1 MTPRARRAQAFAET
15 YFSGCAAHRREA
27 EGTFEALEEVS
38 GRVLLAVTADI
49 PVGAVLAPSVPAAH
63 AVETADDVDLH
74 LALEEEL
81 GDATLVQEALDVA
94 RADRVLRTLLGPAME
109 HSTWDP
115 ETVWLRS
122 LRGIV
127 NERVRHRG
135 GCTCADAERP
145 GRKAVNRV
153 H

>member
-27 EGTFEALEEVS
+27 EGAFEALEDLT
-38 GRVLLAVTADI
+38 GRALLAVTADI
-49 PVGAVLAPSVPAAH
+49 PVGAVVAPSVSAAH
-63 AVETADDVDLH
+63 AEDTADDVELQM
-74 LALEEEL
+74 AVEEEF
-81 GDATLVQEALDVA
+81 GDSSLAQEALDVA
-94 RADRVLRTLLGPAME
+94 RADHVLRTLLGPATE
-109 HSTWDP
+109 HNTWDP

-135 GCTCADAERP
+135 GCTCAEAERP
-145 GRKAVNRV
+145 GRKALPRV